1 MSAKDELR
9 AFIEALT
16 PEEIQRIF
24 LRLPQIN
31 AELAAEG
38 LPVIAFAAEQ
48 IEETT
53 AEAPCILADD
63 LRSA

>member
-16 PEEIQRIF
+16 PEEIQRIL

-38 LPVIAFAAEQ
+38 LPVIAFAVEQ

>member
-16 PEEIQRIF
+16 PEKIQRIL

>member
-16 PEEIQRIF
+16 PEEIQRIL

>member
-1 MSAKDELR
+1 MSAKDELK

-16 PEEIQRIF
+16 PEEIHRIF

-38 LPVIAFAAEQ
+38 LPTITAQ
-48 IEETT
+48 TT
-53 AEAPCILADD
+53 ADAPCILADD

>member
-1 MSAKDELR
+1 MSAKDELA

-16 PEEIQRIF
+16 PEEIHRIF

-38 LPVIAFAAEQ
+38 LPTITAQ
-48 IEETT
+48 TT
-53 AEAPCILADD
+53 ADAPRILADGR
-63 LRSA
+63 RSA

>member
-1 MSAKDELR
+1 MSAKEELKP
-9 AFIEALT
+9 FIEELPPAQMHTILRRL
-16 PEEIQRIF
+16 ERI
-24 LRLPQIN
+24 N
-31 AELAAEG
+31 KELAENG

-48 IEETT
+48 IEQTT

>member
-1 MSAKDELR
+1 MSAKEELKT
-9 AFIEALT
+9 FIEELT
-16 PEEIQRIF
+16 PAQMQIILRRLERI
-24 LRLPQIN
+24 N
-31 AELAAEG
+31 KELAAEG